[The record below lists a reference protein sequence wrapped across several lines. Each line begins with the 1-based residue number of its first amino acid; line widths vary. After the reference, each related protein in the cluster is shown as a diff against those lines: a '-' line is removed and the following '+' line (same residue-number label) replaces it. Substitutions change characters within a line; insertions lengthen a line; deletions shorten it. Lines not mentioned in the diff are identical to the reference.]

1 MFDLKNICSWGGGV
15 SCKLILSCVT
25 LFTFINLLTWNIIYW
40 IKTKQNTPPPQTAS
54 LSASFMFLGQVPNK
68 YIV

>member
-40 IKTKQNTPPPQTAS
+40 IKTKQNTPPPS
-54 LSASFMFLGQVPNK
+54 NSFPVCKLYVFGAGAQ
-68 YIV
+68 